1 MKIRNIDLEKDLPK
15 ILKIQDIEK
24 AKEIL
29 RQKRDEIC
37 YPIINRGDLWYRRLS
52 EQQKIE
58 LDIWYVGWLDV
69 TKTFIIPTKPTWLK

>member
-1 MKIRNIDLEKDLPK
+1 MKIRNVDLSKDLLK
-15 ILKIQDIEK
+15 ILKLDTEK

-52 EQQKIE
+52 EQQKTE
-58 LDIWYVGWLDV
+58 LDIWYTAWLDV
-69 TKTFIIPTKPTWLK
+69 TKTFIIPVKPTWLK